1 MKSYES
7 HADHLK
13 ERVSS
18 LERKL
23 EESAE
28 EKQRIMSNLKR
39 KEAEEAITSDEIV
52 ADLKS
57 QMHKEQLKLSR
68 VGHVI
73 CRSRYLESSLAVLK
87 KRLCGRQKN
96 SLPNDYI
103 SSIFWA
109 AGKGNGGA
117 IGIL

>member
-68 VGHVI
+68 VGHKETPVGTPMWQ
-73 CRSRYLESSLAVLK
+73 AK
-87 KRLCGRQKN
+87 K
-96 SLPNDYI
+96 I
-103 SSIFWA
+103 SS
-109 AGKGNGGA
+109 K
-117 IGIL
+117 